1 MKNINIRNILLFCVL
16 IISNLACSSLMQI
29 ERQADFS
36 FKKLKQK
43 QIVSINPSFN
53 IKTQKRGQKS
63 KQQNKYSEAV
73 RREKKLNSLLIDNAK
88 KNNLILQIID
98 TDDLQNNDAAF
109 FNYLAPLRKEILQV
123 NYLQDFK
130 DINANPTKSSKTE
143 ILYQNGPKISTHYS
157 HLAEVYGT
165 PFFAIQGV
173 FYQSDNQSSNTEPA
187 ISTKNLLPKI
197 ASNEEML
204 YYTVIADVSK
214 SQIVYREYRKVGA
227 DASEANLNSIIYDSF
242 KIIAN

>member
-16 IISNLACSSLMQI
+16 VIANLACSSLMQI

-36 FKKLKQK
+36 FKKVKQK

-53 IKTQKRGQKS
+53 IKTQKKGQKS
-63 KQQNKYSEAV
+63 KQQNKYSESV
-73 RREKKLNSLLIDNAK
+73 RREKKLNNLLVDNAK
-88 KNNLILQIID
+88 KNDLILQIID
-98 TDDLQNNDAAF
+98 TDDLQNNDASF

-130 DINANPTKSSKTE
+130 DINANPTKSNKTE

-173 FYQSDNQSSNTEPA
+173 FYQSDNQTNNKTA
-187 ISTKNLLPKI
+187 ISTKKLLPKI
-197 ASNEEML
+197 ASDQEML